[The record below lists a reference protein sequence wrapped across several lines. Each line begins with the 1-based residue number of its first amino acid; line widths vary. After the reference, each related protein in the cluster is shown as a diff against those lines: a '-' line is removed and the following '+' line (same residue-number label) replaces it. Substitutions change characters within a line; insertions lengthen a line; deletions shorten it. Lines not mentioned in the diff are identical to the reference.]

1 MRSTV
6 SRIGVLL
13 AILALILAACG
24 GTGGESQDPASS
36 AGGSEGAAASG
47 DASGEVAEIRWFCC
61 LGAGDD
67 PAQVEVEQ
75 AVADAFN
82 ESHPN
87 IHVTLEVV
95 EYEEAYDILAVQLN
109 SPDPPDVVGPAGI
122 SGAAAFQGQWLD
134 LQPLVDSTGYDLSQF
149 SEGSVDFYRS
159 EEFGLEGLPFAIFP
173 SMLYYQRDMF
183 DEADLEYPPHA
194 YGDPY
199 VLNGEE
205 VEWNFDTLRELAL
218 LLTVDE
224 NGNDATSAEFDPEAI
239 VQWGYEPQ
247 YQDLRAQGSYWGAG
261 SLVAEDG
268 TTAEIPEQWG
278 DAWKWFYEGVWTD
291 HFIMNEAQA
300 QDPTIGATGNPFQ
313 SGNVAMGL
321 SHLWYTCC
329 ATAADEEGNFVDD
342 PNWDIAAVPANDG
355 TVTANFNADTF
366 RILEASDNPEAAFEF
381 LTYLLGDASGELL
394 QLYGGLPG
402 REEDQDAFFEGLDE
416 RWTQGVD
423 WQVALDGIEFVDN
436 PSFEAWVPNYQEAF
450 AAIQAKLTD
459 LRSTPDLD
467 MDAEIAAFEEEL
479 QGIFDRAE

>member
-6 SRIGVLL
+6 LRLSVLMVVL
-13 AILALILAACG
+13 SLVISACG
-24 GTGGESQDPASS
+24 SSSGESQEPEGSQPATSD
-36 AGGSEGAAASG
+36 GAT
-47 DASGEVAEIRWFCC
+47 GEVVEIRWYCC

-67 PAQVEVEQ
+67 PDQVEVEQ
-75 AVADAFN
+75 GVADAFN
-82 ESHPN
+82 DSHPN

-95 EYEEAYDILAVQLN
+95 EYEEAYDILHVQLN

-122 SGAAAFQGQWLD
+122 SGAAAFQGEWLD

-149 SEGSVDFYRS
+149 AEGSVDFYRS

-199 VLNGEE
+199 VLDGEE
-205 VEWNFDTLRELAL
+205 MTWNFDTLRELAL
-218 LLTVDE
+218 RLTVDE
-224 NGNDATSAEFDPEAI
+224 NGNDATSDQFDPDAI

-261 SLVAEDG
+261 KLTADDG
-268 TTAEIPEQWG
+268 TTAEIPPQWQ

-291 HFIMNEAQA
+291 HFIMNEAQQ

-329 ATAADEEGNFVDD
+329 ASATDADTGEFLED
-342 PNWDIAAVPANDG
+342 PNWDIAAVPENDG
-355 TVTANFNADTF
+355 VVTSNFNADTF
-366 RILEASDNPEAAFEF
+366 RILKKSDHPEEAFEF
-381 LTYLLGDASGELL
+381 LTYLLGDASAELL

-402 REEDQDAFFEGLDE
+402 REEAQDAFFAGLDE

-423 WQVALDGIEFVDN
+423 WQVALDGIPFADN
-436 PSFEAWVPNYQEAF
+436 PSFEGYMPNYSEAF
-450 AAIQAKLTD
+450 KAIQAELTE
-459 LRSTPDLD
+459 LRSTPGID
-467 MDAEIAAFEEEL
+467 MDAEITSFTEEL

>member
-1 MRSTV
+1 
-6 SRIGVLL
+6 
-13 AILALILAACG
+13 
-24 GTGGESQDPASS
+24 
-36 AGGSEGAAASG
+36 
-47 DASGEVAEIRWFCC
+47 
-61 LGAGDD
+61 
-67 PAQVEVEQ
+67 
-75 AVADAFN
+75 
-82 ESHPN
+82 
-87 IHVTLEVV
+87 
-95 EYEEAYDILAVQLN
+95 
-109 SPDPPDVVGPAGI
+109 
-122 SGAAAFQGQWLD
+122 
-134 LQPLVDSTGYDLSQF
+134 
-149 SEGSVDFYRS
+149 
-159 EEFGLEGLPFAIFP
+159 
-173 SMLYYQRDMF
+173 MLYYQRDMF

-224 NGNDATSAEFDPEAI
+224 NGNDATSPDFDPEAI

-268 TTAEIPEQWG
+268 TTAQIPEQWG

>member
-1 MRSTV
+1 MV
-6 SRIGVLL
+6 VLSVV
-13 AILALILAACG
+13 LAACG
-24 GTGGESQDPASS
+24 TQGGDESEPPD
-36 AGGSEGAAASG
+36 GSQAPTS
-47 DASGEVAEIRWFCC
+47 DAPTGEVVEIRWFCC

-67 PAQVEVEQ
+67 PAQAEVEQ
-75 AVADAFN
+75 SVVDDFN
-82 ESHPN
+82 ALHEGE

-122 SGAAAFQGQWLD
+122 SGAAAFNGQWLD

-149 SEGSVDFYRS
+149 AEGSVDFYRS

-199 VLNGEE
+199 VLDGEE
-205 VEWNFDTLRELAL
+205 VTWNFDTLRELAL
-218 LLTVDE
+218 RLTVDE
-224 NGNDATSAEFDPEAI
+224 NGNDATSPDFDPEAI

-261 SLVAEDG
+261 SLVADDG
-268 TTAEIPEQWG
+268 TTAQIPPQWG

-313 SGNVAMGL
+313 SGNVAMAL

-329 ATAADEEGNFVDD
+329 ASATDEDGNFVDE
-342 PNWDIAAVPANDG
+342 PNWDIAAVPENDG
-355 TVTANFNADTF
+355 VVTSNFNADTF

-402 REEDQDAFFEGLDE
+402 REEDQAAFFAGLDE

-423 WQVALDGIEFVDN
+423 WQVALDGIPFADN
-436 PSFEAWVPNYQEAF
+436 PSFEAFVPNYQEAF
-450 AAIQAKLTD
+450 AAIQAELTE

-467 MDAEIAAFEEEL
+467 MDAEIASFTEEL

>member
-6 SRIGVLL
+6 LRFGVWMVVLSVVL
-13 AILALILAACG
+13 SACG
-24 GTGGESQDPASS
+24 GTGGESEEPT
-36 AGGSEGAAASG
+36 GSEPAASEEPT
-47 DASGEVAEIRWFCC
+47 GEVVQIRWFCC

-75 AVADAFN
+75 AVVDEFN
-82 ESHPN
+82 AQHEGE
-87 IHVTLEVV
+87 IEVTLEVV

-122 SGAAAFQGQWLD
+122 SGAEAFHGQWLD

-149 SEGSVDFYRS
+149 AEGSVDFYRS

-194 YGDPY
+194 YGEPY
-199 VLNGEE
+199 VLDGEE
-205 VEWNFDTLRELAL
+205 MTWNFDTLRELAL
-218 LLTVDE
+218 RLTVDE
-224 NGNDATSAEFDPEAI
+224 NGNDATSPDFDPEAI

-268 TTAEIPEQWG
+268 TTAQIPPQWQ

-313 SGNVAMGL
+313 SGNVAMAL

-329 ATAADEEGNFVDD
+329 ASATDEDGNFVEE
-342 PNWDIAAVPANDG
+342 PNWDIAAVPENDG
-355 TVTANFNADTF
+355 TVTSNFNADTF
-366 RILEASDNPEAAFEF
+366 RILEASDHPEEAFEF
-381 LTYLLGDASGELL
+381 LTYLLGDASDELL

-402 REEDQDAFFEGLDE
+402 REEAQDAFFAGLDE

-423 WQVALDGIEFVDN
+423 WQVALDGIPFADN
-436 PSFEAWVPNYQEAF
+436 PSFEGYMPNYQEAF
-450 AAIQAKLTD
+450 AAIQAKLTE

-467 MDAEIAAFEEEL
+467 MDTVIADFTEEL